1 MLLFNFMIE
10 KIVSCKT
17 ILISLY
23 LQTFYSFFMKKKY
36 SSVHYQEYLQLEKII
51 GAQKLKSEIMGKP
64 AHDEMIF
71 IITHQVYELWFKLIL
86 HELASVLEMF
96 RNETLSEKNIITA
109 VARLNRIIAIQ
120 SILVDQ
126 IKVLETMTA
135 LDFLDFR
142 NYLLPASG
150 FQSYQFRL
158 VEVLLGLKEKDRLT
172 YNQKAYSS
180 VFDKKQ
186 QKKLRSLEEG
196 KSLLEMVESWLERI
210 PFLEFGNFNF
220 LEQYKKAVD
229 KMLKH
234 DREAINST
242 DYITKEEKSLRLRM
256 LSDTQ
261 TYFMTV
267 LDEKKH
273 NAFIKDGR
281 LHFSYKA
288 TMAALLIFLYKD
300 EPILHLPYQLL
311 VSVIKIDEQFTVW
324 RYRHAQMVQ
333 KMLGKKI
340 GTGGSSGH
348 DYLKGTTEKH
358 KIFTDLYNIF
368 TLLIPRSDLP
378 KLPDNLK
385 MELG

>member
-1 MLLFNFMIE
+1 
-10 KIVSCKT
+10 
-17 ILISLY
+17 
-23 LQTFYSFFMKKKY
+23 
-36 SSVHYQEYLQLEKII
+36 
-51 GAQKLKSEIMGKP
+51 
-64 AHDEMIF
+64 
-71 IITHQVYELWFKLIL
+71 
-86 HELASVLEMF
+86 
-96 RNETLSEKNIITA
+96 
-109 VARLNRIIAIQ
+109 
-120 SILVDQ
+120 
-126 IKVLETMTA
+126 
-135 LDFLDFR
+135 
-142 NYLLPASG
+142 
-150 FQSYQFRL
+150 
-158 VEVLLGLKEKDRLT
+158 
-172 YNQKAYSS
+172 
-180 VFDKKQ
+180 
-186 QKKLRSLEEG
+186 
-196 KSLLEMVESWLERI
+196 
-210 PFLEFGNFNF
+210 
-220 LEQYKKAVD
+220 
-229 KMLKH
+229 
-234 DREAINST
+234 
-242 DYITKEEKSLRLRM
+242 
-256 LSDTQ
+256 
-261 TYFMTV
+261 MTV

-385 MELG
+385 MELGYHFTVKKEGQNVTKQ